1 MLLLAP
7 STEKEL
13 TIGGLDILKLNSWLN
28 TAQKIEN
35 ESIDSKGNK
44 IVNSENYFSYLSKVF
59 EEYKIVIL
67 SAINSSDFDENM
79 SGIEDEKMGDEWN
92 AMMIAEEKN
101 EGVKRETDNSFFD
114 DTRDPRGRSDYL
126 GKYIYNYFIHFIFI
140 LNCSMFFI
148 IYTIVFVVNNF
159 LFLILYFNF
168 CSIFVQFINLLIN

>member
-13 TIGGLDILKLNSWLN
+13 TIGGLDIHKLNSWFN

-101 EGVKRETDNSFFD
+101 EGNI
-114 DTRDPRGRSDYL
+114 YL
-126 GKYIYNYFIHFIFI
+126 YNRLSLLDLLYHRRK
-140 LNCSMFFI
+140 N
-148 IYTIVFVVNNF
+148 YPF
-159 LFLILYFNF
+159 LFSHLHFFLQL
-168 CSIFVQFINLLIN
+168 SS

>member
-13 TIGGLDILKLNSWLN
+13 TIGGLDIHKLNSWFN

-126 GKYIYNYFIHFIFI
+126 GKYLYNYIIHFIFI
-140 LNCSMFFI
+140 FYSTMFYVLYY
-148 IYTIVFVVNNF
+148 IYH
-159 LFLILYFNF
+159 YP
-168 CSIFVQFINLLIN
+168 CCE